1 MRIRVIILRS
11 KYCDIHKEK
20 TGCKDSQAPILQL
33 TKVYKVGGGRN
44 FDSFQGKIVF
54 FKKKKPH
61 KKSHLKPAN
70 LWLLGV
76 PLSHQNTHF
85 PTRIFA
91 IQLCIFPLKK

>member
-1 MRIRVIILRS
+1 MRVRVIIFRS

-54 FKKKKPH
+54 FKKKKITQKNPPQT
-61 KKSHLKPAN
+61 SKP
-70 LWLLGV
+70 LVTWS
-76 PLSHQNTHF
+76 P
-85 PTRIFA
+85 PTPSKHIFSY
-91 IQLCIFPLKK
+91 

>member
-1 MRIRVIILRS
+1 MRVRVIIFRS

-54 FKKKKPH
+54 FKKKK
-61 KKSHLKPAN
+61 KKITQKKPPQTSK
-70 LWLLGV
+70 
-76 PLSHQNTHF
+76 PLVTWSP
-85 PTRIFA
+85 PTPSKHIFSY
-91 IQLCIFPLKK
+91 

>member
-1 MRIRVIILRS
+1 MRVRVIIFRS

-54 FKKKKPH
+54 FKKKKDNT
-61 KKSHLKPAN
+61 KKPTSNQQTFGYLESPYPIKTHIF
-70 LWLLGV
+70 LLGY
-76 PLSHQNTHF
+76 LLFSYASFH
-85 PTRIFA
+85 
-91 IQLCIFPLKK
+91 